1 MANPDNKNKTVTWN
15 ELLESIS
22 TGAAHAD
29 ETNWKIFRYLQQN
42 YKTMGSVMA
51 RTLLAAYMKLHIK
64 RMSLVDSC
72 MLGMAVKIS
81 EAYSDFKFPK
91 FLEAWGYDSCL
102 RPQDLRRET
111 GKDGRQYLSLKER
124 VDRALQAYMLHHPEE
139 CSGKCEDIVSMYAVK
154 VFEKEA
160 NGRKRR
166 YVKLVAPNGSEFI
179 ADSHQFPCRPWKI
192 CGCMFDVLK
201 RTSVKGNERAA
212 DIVVSRKRVDEVF
225 SVEVGYVDFIDEI
238 HGHIHVYDSQSR
250 HFVAERENV
259 NIPQMPNLSNT
270 STTSNSK
277 FQTQQ
282 LPVGAADQLKTPNSK
297 FLIPQGSFV
306 RFCPIIVNGDHFKSA
321 AIVGVMDKYE
331 GRKAF
336 GIYEA
341 KVDYANAKDR
351 YIRYS
356 IESAIRYTP
365 EGDIIKGG
373 FASTAA
379 LPDDVRNNI
388 VAGSH
393 VHLIL
398 FLKRGKDGMKH
409 NYVVEVF

>member
-1 MANPDNKNKTVTWN
+1 MAMANIDNKNKTVTWD

-22 TGAAHAD
+22 TGAAHAE

-42 YKTMGSVMA
+42 YKTMGSVMT

-64 RMSLVDSC
+64 RPSLVDSC

-81 EAYSDFKFPK
+81 ETYCDFNFPK
-91 FLEAWGYDSCL
+91 FLKAWGYDSCL
-102 RPQDLRRET
+102 RAQDLQRET

-139 CSGKCEDIVSMYAVK
+139 YHGECDDIVSMYAVK
-154 VFEKEA
+154 VFEKET
-160 NGRKRR
+160 NGRKHR
-166 YVKLVAPNGSEFI
+166 YVKLVAPNGLEFI
-179 ADSHQFPCRPWKI
+179 ADSHQFPCRPWEI
-192 CGCMFDVLK
+192 CGRMYDVLK

-225 SVEVGYVDFIDEI
+225 SVEVGYVDFIDEV

-250 HFVAERENV
+250 HFVAGREK
-259 NIPQMPNLSNT
+259 L
-270 STTSNSK
+270 
-277 FQTQQ
+277 
-282 LPVGAADQLKTPNSK
+282 
-297 FLIPQGSFV
+297 LIPKGSFV
-306 RFCPIIVNGDHFKSA
+306 RFCPIIVNGDHFKAA

-341 KVDYANAKDR
+341 KVDYANVKDK
-351 YIRYS
+351 YIRYT
-356 IESAIRYTP
+356 IESVIKNTP
-365 EGDIIKGG
+365 EGNITKSG
-373 FASTAA
+373 FASTAT
-379 LPDDVRNNI
+379 LTDEVRKGI

-409 NYVVEVF
+409 NYVAEVF

>member
-1 MANPDNKNKTVTWN
+1 MANPENNNPTVTWD

-22 TGAAHAD
+22 TGGAHAE

-51 RTLLAAYMKLHIK
+51 RTLLAAYMKLHMK

-81 EAYSDFKFPK
+81 ETYSDFHFPK

-124 VDRALQAYMLHHPEE
+124 VERTLQAYLLHHPEE
-139 CSGKCEDIVSMYAVK
+139 RSGDVEGVVSMYAVK

-166 YVKLVAPNGSEFI
+166 YVKLVAANGTELI
-179 ADSHQFPCRPWKI
+179 ADSHQFPCRPWEI
-192 CGCMFDVLK
+192 CGRMFDVLT
-201 RTSVKGNERAA
+201 RVSAKGNERAA

-225 SVEVGYVDFIDEI
+225 PVEVGYVDFVDES

-259 NIPQMPNLSNT
+259 NIGGI
-270 STTSNSK
+270 
-277 FQTQQ
+277 
-282 LPVGAADQLKTPNSK
+282 GAPLKTPTSK
-297 FLIPQGSFV
+297 FPIPQSSFV
-306 RFCPIIVNGDHFKSA
+306 RFCPIIVNGDRFKSA
-321 AIVGVMDKYE
+321 AIISIMDKYE
-331 GRKAF
+331 GRKVF
-336 GIYEA
+336 GVYEA
-341 KVDYANAKDR
+341 KVDYANVKDK
-351 YIRYS
+351 YFRYS
-356 IESAIRYTP
+356 IESTIRYTP

-379 LPDDVRNNI
+379 LADDVRNSI

-393 VHLIL
+393 VRMIL

-409 NYVVEVF
+409 NYVAEIF

>member
-1 MANPDNKNKTVTWN
+1 MANPENNNPIVTWD

-22 TGAAHAD
+22 TGDAHAE

-81 EAYSDFKFPK
+81 ETYSDFHFPK

-111 GKDGRQYLSLKER
+111 GKYGRQYLSLKER
-124 VDRALQAYMLHHPEE
+124 VERALQAYFLHHPEE
-139 CSGKCEDIVSMYAVK
+139 RSSDVEGVVSMYAVK

-166 YVKLVAPNGSEFI
+166 YVKLVAANGTELI
-179 ADSHQFPCRPWKI
+179 ADSHQFPCRPWEI
-192 CGCMFDVLK
+192 CGHMFDVLT
-201 RTSVKGNERAA
+201 RVSAKGNERAV
-212 DIVVSRKRVDEVF
+212 DIVVSRNRVDEVF
-225 SVEVGYVDFIDEI
+225 PVEVGYVDFVDES

-250 HFVAERENV
+250 HFVAEHENI
-259 NIPQMPNLSNT
+259 NIPTGVVGQ
-270 STTSNSK
+270 
-277 FQTQQ
+277 FQTQNFK
-282 LPVGAADQLKTPNSK
+282 LNTL
-297 FLIPQGSFV
+297 QGCFV

-321 AIVGVMDKYE
+321 AIVGVMNKYE

-356 IESAIRYTP
+356 IESAIRYSP

-373 FASTAA
+373 FASTAE
-379 LPDDVRNNI
+379 LPDDMRSGI

-409 NYVVEVF
+409 NYVAEVF